1 MYWWLISEFLPT
13 THKQTKGKI
22 MATTVITGRD
32 ISLSFTGG
40 TDIEAQATS
49 AVLTKTNVRE
59 TYQTL
64 DGEAYKTTNIEGT
77 FALSMLADWGK
88 ASSVCEALWTAAE
101 TAPDTDITV
110 TLTAA
115 TGAQFVFPIMP
126 EFPTAGGSGTDAQ
139 TVDFTFKVSKGEV
152 TETFS

>member
-1 MYWWLISEFLPT
+1 
-13 THKQTKGKI
+13 

-40 TDIEAQATS
+40 TDIDAQALS
-49 AVLTKTNVRE
+49 AVLTKTNLRE

-64 DGEAYKTTNIEGT
+64 DGEAYKTTNVEGT

-88 ASSVCEALWTAAE
+88 ANSVCEALWAAAE
-101 TAPDTDITV
+101 SPDTTISV
-110 TLTAA
+110 TMIAA
-115 TGAQFVFPIMP
+115 TGAQFVFPILP
-126 EFPTAGGSGTDAQ
+126 EFPTAGGAGTDAQ
-139 TVDFTFKVSKGEV
+139 TVDFTFKIANGTV

>member
-1 MYWWLISEFLPT
+1 
-13 THKQTKGKI
+13 

-40 TDIEAQATS
+40 TDIEAQATN
-49 AVLTKTNVRE
+49 AVLTKEFDRQ

-64 DGEAYKTTNIEGT
+64 DGEAYKVVNVSGS
-77 FALSMLADWGK
+77 FQLDMLADWGK
-88 ASSVCEALWTAAE
+88 ANSVCEAIWAACDSSPNSE
-101 TAPDTDITV
+101 ISI

-115 TGAQFVFPIMP
+115 SGAQFVFPVLP
-126 EFPTAGGSGTDAQ
+126 VYPTAGGSGVDAQ
-139 TVDFTFKVSKGEV
+139 TVSFTFPVARGEV

>member
-1 MYWWLISEFLPT
+1 
-13 THKQTKGKI
+13 

-40 TDIEAQATS
+40 TDIEAQATN
-49 AVLTKTNVRE
+49 AVLTKEFDRQ

-64 DGEAYKTTNIEGT
+64 DGEAYKVVNTTGT
-77 FALSMLADWGK
+77 FQLDMLADWGK
-88 ASSVCEALWTAAE
+88 TSSVCEAIWAACD
-101 TAPDTDITV
+101 TAPNTEISI

-115 TGAQFVFPIMP
+115 TGAQFVFPVLP
-126 EFPTAGGSGTDAQ
+126 VYPTAGGTGVDAQ
-139 TVDFTFKVSKGEV
+139 TVSFTFPVARGEV

>member
-1 MYWWLISEFLPT
+1 
-13 THKQTKGKI
+13 
-22 MATTVITGRD
+22 MATVVITGRD

-49 AVLTKTNVRE
+49 AVLTKTNLRE

-88 ASSVCEALWTAAE
+88 ANSVCEALWTAAE
-101 TAPDTDITV
+101 SAPDTDITV
-110 TLTAA
+110 SLTAA
-115 TGAQFVFPIMP
+115 TGAVFSFPIMP
-126 EFPTAGGSGTDAQ
+126 EFPTAGGAGTDAQ
-139 TVDFTFKVSKGEV
+139 TVDFTFKVANGTV

>member
-1 MYWWLISEFLPT
+1 
-13 THKQTKGKI
+13 

-32 ISLSFTGG
+32 VSLSFTGG

-59 TYQTL
+59 VYQTL
-64 DGEAYKTTNIEGT
+64 DGEAVKTVNTEGT

-88 ASSVCEALWTAAE
+88 SSSVCEALWTAAE
-101 TAPDTDITV
+101 TPDTTIAI

-115 TGAQFVFPIMP
+115 TGAQFVFDIFP
-126 EFPTAGGSGTDAQ
+126 EFPTAGGAGTDAQ
-139 TVDFTFKVSKGEV
+139 TVDFTFKVKQGIV

>member
-1 MYWWLISEFLPT
+1 
-13 THKQTKGKI
+13 

-32 ISLSFTGG
+32 VSLTFTGG
-40 TDIEAQATS
+40 TDIDAQATS

-59 TYQTL
+59 VYQTL
-64 DGEAYKTTNIEGT
+64 DGEEVKTVNLEGS

-88 ASSVCEALWTAAE
+88 ANSVCEALWTAAE
-101 TAPDTDITV
+101 TAPDNSILITM
-110 TLTAA
+110 TAA
-115 TGAQFVFPIMP
+115 TGAVFAFDVFP

-139 TVDFTFKVSKGEV
+139 TVDFTFKVKRGAV

>member
-1 MYWWLISEFLPT
+1 
-13 THKQTKGKI
+13 

-64 DGEAYKTTNIEGT
+64 DGEAYKTVNLEGT
-77 FALSMLADWGK
+77 FALEMLADWGK
-88 ASSVCEALWTAAE
+88 TGSVCEALWTAAE
-101 TAPDTDITV
+101 SAPDTDISV
-110 TLTAA
+110 TMTAA

-126 EFPTAGGSGTDAQ
+126 EFPTAGGAGTDAQ
-139 TVDFTFKVSKGEV
+139 TVSFTFKVSKGAV
-152 TETFS
+152 VETFS

>member
-1 MYWWLISEFLPT
+1 
-13 THKQTKGKI
+13 

-32 ISLSFTGG
+32 VSLSFTGG
-40 TDIEAQATS
+40 TDVDAQATS
-49 AVLTKTNVRE
+49 AILTKTNLRE

-64 DGEAYKTTNIEGT
+64 DGEGT

-88 ASSVCEALWTAAE
+88 ANSVCEALWAAAE
-101 TAPDTDITV
+101 SAPDTTISV
-110 TLTAA
+110 TMTAV
-115 TGAQFVFPIMP
+115 TGAQFVFPILP

-139 TVDFTFKVSKGEV
+139 TVDFTFKIAKGEV

>member
-1 MYWWLISEFLPT
+1 
-13 THKQTKGKI
+13 

-32 ISLSFTGG
+32 VGLSFTGG
-40 TDIEAQATS
+40 TDVQAQATN

-64 DGEAYKTTNIEGT
+64 DGEAYKTVNVEGT
-77 FALSMLADWGK
+77 FQLDMLADWGK
-88 ASSVCEALWTAAE
+88 ANSVCEALWAAAE
-101 TAPDTDITV
+101 SAPDTDISI

-115 TGAQFVFPIMP
+115 SGAQFVFPIKP
-126 EFPTAGGSGTDAQ
+126 EFPTAGGSGIDAQ
-139 TVDFTFKVSKGEV
+139 TVSFTFKVSKGAV

>member
-1 MYWWLISEFLPT
+1 
-13 THKQTKGKI
+13 

-40 TDIEAQATS
+40 TDIEAQATN
-49 AVLTKTNVRE
+49 AVLTKEFDRQ

-64 DGEAYKTTNIEGT
+64 DGEAYKVVNSTGS
-77 FALSMLADWGK
+77 FQLDMLADWGK
-88 ASSVCEALWTAAE
+88 VNSVCEALWTAC
-101 TAPDTDITV
+101 DTSPNSEISI

-115 TGAQFVFPIMP
+115 SGAQFVFPVLP
-126 EFPTAGGSGTDAQ
+126 VYPTAGGSGVDAQ
-139 TVDFTFKVSKGEV
+139 TVSFTFPVARGEV

>member
-1 MYWWLISEFLPT
+1 
-13 THKQTKGKI
+13 

-32 ISLSFTGG
+32 VSLSFTGG
-40 TDIEAQATS
+40 TDVDAQATS

-64 DGEAYKTTNIEGT
+64 DGEAYKTVNVEAT

-88 ASSVCEALWTAAE
+88 TGSVCEALWAAAE
-101 TAPDTDITV
+101 NPDTTISV
-110 TLTAA
+110 TMTAA
-115 TGAQFVFPIMP
+115 TGAQFVFPILP
-126 EFPTAGGSGTDAQ
+126 EFPTAGGAGTDAQ
-139 TVDFTFKVSKGEV
+139 TVDFTFKIAKGEV

>member
-1 MYWWLISEFLPT
+1 
-13 THKQTKGKI
+13 

-40 TDIEAQATS
+40 TDIEAQALS
-49 AVLTKTNVRE
+49 AVLTKTNLRE

-64 DGEAYKTTNIEGT
+64 DGEAYKTTNTEAS

-88 ASSVCEALWTAAE
+88 TGSVCEALWAAAE
-101 TAPDTDITV
+101 TPDTTISV

-115 TGAQFVFPIMP
+115 TGAQFVFPILP
-126 EFPTAGGSGTDAQ
+126 EFPTAGGAGTDAQ
-139 TVDFTFKVSKGEV
+139 TVDFTFKVANGTV